1 MQHYIDNIMQ
11 IKGKINTIYQM
22 NNKNNFSDELKQAL
36 KGSWVEHIFFSNL
49 YIVGFGLDKSEIDI
63 WWLLAY
69 RASLIAQN
77 LIDKNTIRYYCP
89 DEDAKALYSYL
100 HSLQIEVDPIYVV
113 NNDWKNSYS
122 NIAKMIIV

>member
-1 MQHYIDNIMQ
+1 
-11 IKGKINTIYQM
+11 M

-77 LIDKNTIRYYCP
+77 LIEKNIFSESDIYTMAFKNNIEYLNL
-89 DEDAKALYSYL
+89 EDREIDIL
-100 HSLQIEVDPIYVV
+100 
-113 NNDWKNSYS
+113 NRN
-122 NIAKMIIV
+122 KMC